1 METVVNQHGLDIE
14 ALTSPRLPHA
24 GGSSTQM
31 EDSGSAHIAG
41 IFIYLFSLLEFCF
54 FFLM

>member
-1 METVVNQHGLDIE
+1 METVVSQHGLDIE

-41 IFIYLFSLLEFCF
+41 IFIYLFSLLEFF
-54 FFLM
+54 FFFF